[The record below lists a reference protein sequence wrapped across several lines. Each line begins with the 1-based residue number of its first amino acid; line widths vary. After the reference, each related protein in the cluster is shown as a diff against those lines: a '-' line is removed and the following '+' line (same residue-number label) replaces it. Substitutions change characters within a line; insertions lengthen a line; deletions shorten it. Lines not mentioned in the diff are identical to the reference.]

1 MCEDNMESEL
11 AEFRAFTLNGL
22 AGLGLDDEVFSNYID
37 GIMLEETMSD
47 EEKAEAIKEFLEEAT
62 SEPLESFIAGVLEK
76 WALLKERKDEL
87 KGSQEQKDIFQEAL
101 VKAQALNFEDE
112 HGNVTRLAVDH
123 SGKEYDPDA
132 DLLKNDNRARIAE
145 AERIKREAA
154 RQEHHT
160 KVERDKANL
169 QRQREA
175 AAQRKKDAQQRTQKA
190 ERKR

>member
-101 VKAQALNFEDE
+101 VKAQALNLYQST
-112 HGNVTRLAVDH
+112 NIC
-123 SGKEYDPDA
+123 S
-132 DLLKNDNRARIAE
+132 
-145 AERIKREAA
+145 
-154 RQEHHT
+154 
-160 KVERDKANL
+160 
-169 QRQREA
+169 
-175 AAQRKKDAQQRTQKA
+175 
-190 ERKR
+190 